1 MQPSSPG
8 RRPTLN
14 PDALP
19 GVRQA
24 PNVIELALSGQRD
37 FVQFSVASSD
47 PPDDAHPERTQGR
60 RWVLATVEDTLAA
73 AIEIAAVARRGIS
86 ILTPD
91 LEPGVYD
98 HERFLEIVKHLV
110 LAKRFARVR
119 VLISDPQRTIRL
131 GNRLVGLGRRLNTY
145 VEFRN
150 VDSRF
155 REHREAFLLADD
167 VALLYRINHTRW
179 EGIADTYEPAVA
191 RRYLGLFEEIWAA
204 SENSRELRQ
213 MRV

>member
-1 MQPSSPG
+1 MGSASTAQPSI
-8 RRPTLN
+8 
-14 PDALP
+14 
-19 GVRQA
+19 
-24 PNVIELALSGQRD
+24 NVIELALSGTAG
-37 FVQFSVASSD
+37 FVQFSVAD
-47 PPDDAHPERTQGR
+47 TNTPEDMQTERTQGR
-60 RWVLATVEDTLAA
+60 RWVLAAKEDTLAA
-73 AIEIAAVARRGIS
+73 AIEIAAVAQRGMA

-119 VLISDPQRTIRL
+119 VLISEPQRTVRL

-145 VEFRN
+145 IEFRN
-150 VDSRF
+150 VHEDY

-167 VALLYRINHTRW
+167 VALLYRINHARW

-191 RRYLGLFEEIWAA
+191 RRYLGLFEEIWTA
-204 SENSRELRQ
+204 SETSQELRQ
-213 MRV
+213 LRI

>member
-1 MQPSSPG
+1 MVLNVTGLAPRPG
-8 RRPTLN
+8 
-14 PDALP
+14 
-19 GVRQA
+19 
-24 PNVIELALSGQRD
+24 SG
-37 FVQFSVASSD
+37 FVQFGVASSNS
-47 PPDDAHPERTQGR
+47 PDDVRPERTQGR
-60 RWVLATVEDTLAA
+60 RWILATLEDTLAA
-73 AIEIAAVARRGIS
+73 AIEIAAVARRGLS

-98 HERFLEIVKHLV
+98 NERFLEIVKHLI

-145 VEFRN
+145 IEFRN
-150 VDSRF
+150 VNPDF
-155 REHREAFLLADD
+155 RDHREAFLLADD
-167 VALLYRINHTRW
+167 VALLYRINYARW

-191 RRYLGLFEEIWAA
+191 RRYLNLFEEIWAA

-213 MRV
+213 LRV

>member
-1 MQPSSPG
+1 MTQLAHSSAF
-8 RRPTLN
+8 R
-14 PDALP
+14 
-19 GVRQA
+19 
-24 PNVIELALSGQRD
+24 
-37 FVQFSVASSD
+37 FVQFGMASD
-47 PPDDAHPERTQGR
+47 KTPENFEPERTQGR
-60 RWVLATVEDTLAA
+60 RWVLATMDDTLAA
-73 AIEIAAVARRGIS
+73 AIEIAAVARRGLA

-98 HERFLEIVKHLV
+98 HERFLEIVKRLV
-110 LAKRFARVR
+110 LAKRFARIR

-150 VDSRF
+150 VHEDY

-167 VALLYRINHTRW
+167 VALLYRINCARW

-191 RRYLGLFEEIWAA
+191 RRYLTLFEEIWAA
-204 SENSRELRQ
+204 SETSRELRQ
-213 MRV
+213 LRV

>member
-1 MQPSSPG
+1 MIQ
-8 RRPTLN
+8 
-14 PDALP
+14 
-19 GVRQA
+19 
-24 PNVIELALSGQRD
+24 LAQHGSAA
-37 FVQFSVASSD
+37 FVQSGVASGNTPGEMQS
-47 PPDDAHPERTQGR
+47 ERTQGR
-60 RWVLATVEDTLAA
+60 RWVLATMEDTLAA
-73 AIEIAAVARRGIS
+73 AIEIAGVARRGLA

-98 HERFLEIVKHLV
+98 HEQFLEIVKRLV

-150 VDSRF
+150 VHEDY

-167 VALLYRINHTRW
+167 VALLYRINHARW

-191 RRYLGLFEEIWAA
+191 RRYLSLFDEIWAA
-204 SENSRELRQ
+204 SETSRELRQ
-213 MRV
+213 LRV

>member
-1 MQPSSPG
+1 MAKTAHQTTCHQGEPRVAAGYWRPRKTPWPQPWRSQRVAQRG
-8 RRPTLN
+8 
-14 PDALP
+14 
-19 GVRQA
+19 
-24 PNVIELALSGQRD
+24 LA
-37 FVQFSVASSD
+37 
-47 PPDDAHPERTQGR
+47 
-60 RWVLATVEDTLAA
+60 
-73 AIEIAAVARRGIS
+73 

-98 HERFLEIVKHLV
+98 HERFLEIVKRLV

-119 VLISDPQRTIRL
+119 VLISEPQRTIRL

-145 VEFRN
+145 IEFRN
-150 VDSRF
+150 VHEDY

-191 RRYLGLFEEIWAA
+191 RRYLGMFDEIWAA
-204 SENSRELRQ
+204 SETSRELRQ
-213 MRV
+213 LRV